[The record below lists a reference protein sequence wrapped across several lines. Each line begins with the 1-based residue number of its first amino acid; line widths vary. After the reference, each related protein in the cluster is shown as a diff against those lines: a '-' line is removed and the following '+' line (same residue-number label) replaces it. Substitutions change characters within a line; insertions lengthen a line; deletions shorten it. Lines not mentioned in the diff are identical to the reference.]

1 MPLHLLL
8 CLDDEGGADGA
19 GDGGSAGALDHGG
32 ERHGVEAGVEF
43 FLSCSHV

>member
-19 GDGGSAGALDHGG
+19 GDGGSAGMEIYEL
-32 ERHGVEAGVEF
+32 
-43 FLSCSHV
+43 